1 MAGADVFIDP
11 VEGSRRFS
19 NYLCAA
25 TRERA
30 PLSRSHPSPLS
41 WASVVTGGAGG
52 FLITGVSAYL
62 HRNLVFFLDASELQF
77 FPQGLVMSFYGV
89 AGLTLALYLW
99 LTIAWDVGSGY
110 NEFNKGEGIVRIFRF
125 GFPGKDRRINL
136 VSPLTD
142 VRGVRVEV
150 KDGLNPRRVLYVKL
164 KGRNDIPLTAVGEP
178 MPLEVLEGKAAK
190 LARFLGVPIEGI

>member
-1 MAGADVFIDP
+1 M
-11 VEGSRRFS
+11 
-19 NYLCAA
+19 
-25 TRERA
+25 
-30 PLSRSHPSPLS
+30 
-41 WASVVTGGAGG
+41 
-52 FLITGVSAYL
+52 
-62 HRNLVFFLDASELQF
+62 FFLDASELQF

-110 NEFNKGEGIVRIFRF
+110 NEFNKEAGILRIFRF

-136 VSPLTD
+136 VSPLAD

-150 KDGLNPRRVLYVKL
+150 KDGINPRRVLYVKL

-178 MPLEVLEGKAAK
+178 MALQELEGRAAK
-190 LARFLGVPIEGI
+190 LARFLGVPIEGL